1 MKRGH
6 RLKFNCRFPLFIHP
20 LLPDK
25 SLLVEKVADAA
36 EGAEHGGGFVRVIL
50 SDSP

>member
-6 RLKFNCRFPLFIHP
+6 RLKFKGRFPLFIQP

-36 EGAEHGGGFVRVIL
+36 EGAEHGESFIRVIL